1 MSDRD
6 GPTFATTPVA
16 PGGGRR
22 PLVVGMLVVGL
33 VVGSFVIARLTP
45 EPEPAQVARTAE
57 PSRSATPR
65 PTVTPAVAE
74 AAPTATPMPPREWF
88 TAPEA
93 PIDDVLVTYV
103 DGTRW
108 LRLGNA
114 IHTDDPVASPSDDL
128 LLLAEQDV
136 TVCLCWELPD
146 GIDGPTRLDLIRRD
160 DELHELARTTVFEIE
175 GSPVAGDMP
184 AAYQVA
190 LDASPD
196 GRTGYLLLSERGVEQ
211 WRVRLV
217 SFDLLAGRQSA
228 TTDLIVL
235 PQDDPSVILSAE
247 APTLR
252 IASDGRHALAMAE
265 IQRLTSFG
273 TVTSTRHAWVV
284 GLDGGAFGTV
294 IPTDA
299 IADAAVDQAI
309 EPCAWI
315 DFVRPDV
322 IAKGCRYATGPA
334 PGDEVFE
341 IRRYD
346 SAGHVLG
353 RVPTDDVGTALQRV
367 LLDTTNGVAYAWA
380 PDGHRL
386 LALDLVDGGLR
397 IARLPQDDLT
407 PPAGVSLLEARPDRG
422 DPVVWSSGRS
432 ATHWSGSRSMVGSG
446 DGRLLYAVGNGP
458 ATDSTSG
465 IWVFDTATL
474 DVVERWPALAAYE
487 SLTLFENG
495 RFLAALGRPGVT
507 ATGGPAEWGPS
518 VTVHDAST
526 GWPVVR
532 VGDPELV
539 DVVGFP
545 TLGPPAATP

>member
-6 GPTFATTPVA
+6 GSSFATAPVA

-22 PLVVGMLVVGL
+22 PLVVAILVVGL
-33 VVGSFVIARLTP
+33 VVGSFTLARLMP
-45 EPEPAQVARTAE
+45 EPEAAEVARSVAPTRLTA
-57 PSRSATPR
+57 PK

-74 AAPTATPMPPREWF
+74 AAPTATAMPPREWF

-93 PIDDVLVTYV
+93 PIDDVLVTYI

-114 IHTDDPVASPSDDL
+114 IHTDEPVASGSDDL
-128 LLLAEQDV
+128 LLLGEQDV

-146 GIDGPTRLDLIRRD
+146 GFAGPTRLVLIRRD

-196 GRTGYLLLSERGVEQ
+196 GRTGYLLLSERRIDQ

-217 SFDLLAGRQSA
+217 SFDLLDGRQVA
-228 TTDLIVL
+228 DVDLLVL

-252 IASDGRHALAMAE
+252 VASDGRHVLGMAE

-284 GLDGGAFGTV
+284 GLDGGSFGTV
-294 IPTDA
+294 VPTDA
-299 IADAAVDQAI
+299 IADAAVDRAV
-309 EPCAWI
+309 EGCAWI

-322 IAKGCRYATGPA
+322 IAKGCRYKTGA
-334 PGDEVFE
+334 DADSAVFE

-346 SAGHVLG
+346 SAGNVLG
-353 RVPTDDVGTALQRV
+353 NVPTDDVGDDLGRV

-397 IARLPQDDLT
+397 SARLPQDDLT
-407 PPAGVSLLEARPDRG
+407 PPAGVSLLGARPARG
-422 DPVVWSSGRS
+422 DPVAWSDGRS
-432 ATHWSGSRSMVGSG
+432 ATQWSGSRSMVGSA
-446 DGRLLYAVGNGP
+446 DGRLLYAAGDGP

-465 IWVFDTATL
+465 IWVFDTETL